1 MENLCR
7 KHKELSRALLCLEAL
22 CFRRW
27 MAQAWKLFHSLVIFL
42 FFSKEEIDSLPV
54 LLYIMKSQKLFKKKN
69 VLSLFLTPIQ
79 HHFKK
84 KNHLKMVP

>member
-54 LLYIMKSQKLFKKKN
+54 LLYIMKSQKLFKKKKN

-84 KNHLKMVP
+84 KKIT